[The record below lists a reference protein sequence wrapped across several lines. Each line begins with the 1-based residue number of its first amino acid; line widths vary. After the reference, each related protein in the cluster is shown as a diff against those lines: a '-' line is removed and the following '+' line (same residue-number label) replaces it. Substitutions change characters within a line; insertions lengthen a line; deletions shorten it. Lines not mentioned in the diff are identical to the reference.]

1 MDADVQGQCLARD
14 VRNGG
19 LTALK
24 PFGWE
29 NLELRY
35 GGLRARLDTMQDR
48 ISCFLDKDNLEVTD
62 LPELEVETQP
72 IWPGAGLS
80 LLL

>member
-1 MDADVQGQCLARD
+1 MDADVQGGCLARD
-14 VRNGG
+14 VRNG
-19 LTALK
+19 LTAFK

>member
-1 MDADVQGQCLARD
+1 MDVDVQG
-14 VRNGG
+14 VHNGRLRVFE
-19 LTALK
+19 LTRVHQ

-48 ISCFLDKDNLEVTD
+48 ISCFLDKDNLDVTD